1 MNGKLDL
8 FKSSLMENNFKEQEP
23 KDDDWGIPP
32 SPDTPENRQKAFK
45 AQMIL
50 GIVALIF
57 ISLPAIVIWI
67 LRD

>member
-1 MNGKLDL
+1 
-8 FKSSLMENNFKEQEP
+8 MENNFKEQEP

-45 AQMIL
+45 VQMIL

-67 LRD
+67 FRD